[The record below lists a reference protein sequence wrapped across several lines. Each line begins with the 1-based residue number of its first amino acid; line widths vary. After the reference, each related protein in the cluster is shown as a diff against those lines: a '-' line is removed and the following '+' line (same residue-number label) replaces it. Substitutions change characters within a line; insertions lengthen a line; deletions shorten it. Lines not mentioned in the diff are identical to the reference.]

1 MTRPIRPLGARG
13 REAWNEDMTT
23 PTLTIRSATLE
34 DVPVLL
40 EIHNFAV
47 CNLTAAWTEIQD
59 TLQDREAWLKD
70 RQKAGLP
77 VFVAVDNGTGKVIGF
92 GTYGPFRAR
101 SGYRLTA
108 EHSIYV
114 CPEGQ
119 RSGVGKALL
128 ERLIASARD
137 EGYHVLIGAVD
148 GENEKSIAFH
158 RKMGFEIS
166 SLLPQIGTKFGRWL
180 DLHFATLVLNDTP
193 APASSLPEPVAG
205 F

>member
-1 MTRPIRPLGARG
+1 
-13 REAWNEDMTT
+13 MTT
-23 PTLTIRSATLE
+23 QALTIRPAVLE
-34 DVPVLL
+34 DVPALL

-59 TLQDREAWLKD
+59 SLQDRETWLKD

-77 VFVAVDNGTGKVIGF
+77 VFVAVEGNAGKVIGF

-114 CPEGQ
+114 CPDGQ
-119 RSGVGKALL
+119 RSGVGRALL
-128 ERLIASARD
+128 ERLITSARG

-180 DLHFATLVLNDTP
+180 DLHFATLVLNDAP
-193 APASSLPEPVAG
+193 APASSLPEPTASA
-205 F
+205 